1 MTRFFRLMSIGLVFA
16 LMTSA
21 FAQAPDPAE
30 PPTTMAPANRETG
43 IEITESA
50 LGTDPAQYAYDPT
63 GKKDP
68 FKPYRAPRARGDN
81 RPSAPVDPLTQVDI
95 STLQLVAIMWNTARP
110 RAVVRD
116 TQGRVFT
123 IFKNN
128 RIGRN
133 DGIVV
138 DIREGEVVI
147 VEKFDDGLGNIV
159 REPKVMQMRVAPGA
173 ANSTGG

>member
-1 MTRFFRLMSIGLVFA
+1 MMRVPCLLQMVLAFVIG
-16 LMTSA
+16 TTA
-21 FAQAPDPAE
+21 FAQVPDPAE
-30 PPTTMAPANRETG
+30 PTPAEVPANPESEMVTA
-43 IEITESA
+43 ESA
-50 LGTDPAQYAYDPT
+50 LGTDPGQYAYDPT

-81 RPSAPVDPLTQVDI
+81 RPLAPIDPLTQVDI
-95 STLQLVAIMWNTARP
+95 STLQLVAIMWNTTRP